1 MKSIYLF
8 CTKLWFYLTELPVIT
23 LLWIAIKYN
32 SESEDLFG
40 FYPLIIFLFGVA
52 IFIAVYFFRMIS
64 ISTDEIRYHGL
75 FSSRD
80 REFIK
85 ADRTLVLKICKGGN
99 LRITLFGD
107 AGAEPPFDWMKPED
121 VQYREIC
128 LFRGRALGGGRTV
141 RKIAKYFS
149 VDESELPRLLD
160 DDFVFENDTVS
171 VHTETVE
178 GIKTVKISFKV
189 TII

>member
-1 MKSIYLF
+1 
-8 CTKLWFYLTELPVIT
+8 
-23 LLWIAIKYN
+23 
-32 SESEDLFG
+32 
-40 FYPLIIFLFGVA
+40 
-52 IFIAVYFFRMIS
+52 
-64 ISTDEIRYHGL
+64 
-75 FSSRD
+75 
-80 REFIK
+80 
-85 ADRTLVLKICKGGN
+85 
-99 LRITLFGD
+99 
-107 AGAEPPFDWMKPED
+107 MKPED

-160 DDFVFENDTVS
+160 DDFAFENDTVS

-178 GIKTVKISFKV
+178 GIKTVSISFKV